1 MPSPSPPLPAVTVVM
16 ATRNR
21 RVDTLSALAH
31 LQAMEP
37 PSPLIVVDNASSD
50 GTGDAVRHTFPGV
63 EVVRLEEN
71 VGACARNVGVCRAA
85 TPYVAFSD
93 DDSWWADDALARAA
107 AVLDAHPR
115 VAVVMARL
123 VVGPDEALDPTCA
136 VMARAPLGTVTG
148 TPYPRIVGF
157 VACGA
162 VVRRTAFLEAGG
174 FDPVVRFPGEEQL
187 LALDLMASGWEL
199 AHVEDVV
206 AHHHPQERSDR
217 ADRSSDIV
225 RSQLLTSW
233 LRDPWWVCAR
243 TTGRAAVLSVR
254 SGRHR
259 RALGQALARAWH
271 VPSRRRVTPS
281 RVRRDV
287 RLAAVGEQ

>member
-1 MPSPSPPLPAVTVVM
+1 M

-21 RVDTLSALAH
+21 RADTLSALAH
-31 LQAMEP
+31 LRAMEP
-37 PSPLIVVDNASSD
+37 PSPLVVVDNASCD
-50 GTGDAVRHTFPGV
+50 GTEDAVRRSFPGV
-63 EVVRLEEN
+63 DVVRLAEN
-71 VGACARNVGVCRAA
+71 AGACARNVGAGRAG

-93 DDSWWADDALARAA
+93 DDSWWADGALARAA

-123 VVGPDEALDPTCA
+123 LVGPDEALDPTCA
-136 VMARAPLGTVTG
+136 EMARAPLGTITG

-162 VVRRTAFLEAGG
+162 VVRRTAFLDAGG

-199 AHVEDVV
+199 AYVDDVV
-206 AHHHPQERSDR
+206 AHHHPQERADR
-217 ADRSSDIV
+217 ADRSSDIL

-233 LRDPWWVCAR
+233 LRDPWWMCAR
-243 TTGRAAVLSVR
+243 TTGRAAVLSLR

-259 RALGQALARAWH
+259 RALGQALARAWR
-271 VPSRRRVTPS
+271 VPSRRRVAPS
-281 RVRRDV
+281 GVRGDV
-287 RLAAVGEQ
+287 ARASG